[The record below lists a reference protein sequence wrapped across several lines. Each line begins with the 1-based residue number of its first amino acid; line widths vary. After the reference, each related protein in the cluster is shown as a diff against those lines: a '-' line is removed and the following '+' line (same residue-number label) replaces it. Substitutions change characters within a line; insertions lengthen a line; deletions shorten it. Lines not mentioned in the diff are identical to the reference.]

1 MKFVI
6 TEREFNSSLASQ
18 IIILEAMK
26 FALPGEVTEIAEQI
40 SAMNFDSM
48 VNTIDEMN
56 ANAEG
61 KGVVFS
67 IETKGKKRFLAV
79 DVDED
84 RIVKS
89 HERTAEVA
97 KIWAP
102 MLPALVTAGKAL
114 SALVPGFKAC
124 MKATD
129 ALIGK
134 KAAKPKSAAKEA
146 ADAVAKAA
154 MTD

>member
-1 MKFVI
+1 MKFI
-6 TEREFNSSLASQ
+6 MTEREFNSSLTSQ
-18 IIILEAMK
+18 VIFLEALK

-40 SAMNFDSM
+40 QHMNFDSM
-48 VNTIDEMN
+48 IGVIDEMN
-56 ANAEG
+56 TNAEG
-61 KGVVFS
+61 SGVVFS

-79 DVDED
+79 DVEEEH
-84 RIVKS
+84 IVRKN
-89 HERTAEVA
+89 EQMAEVA

-134 KAAKPKSAAKEA
+134 RAAKPKSAAKEA
-146 ADAVAKAA
+146 AEAVKKAA
-154 MTD
+154 MAD